1 MREEGVDKVAMR
13 ERGRVSERTNER
25 GREGWEGR
33 GGKGY

>member
-13 ERGRVSERTNER
+13 ERGRASEPTNEV
-25 GREGWEGR
+25 GEGR